1 VSYFCGRMFVVGC
14 VRTVHIKTMAELVCE
29 ECKCSL
35 LKHVRDITFELNCC
49 CCVCW
54 PGMTIARL
62 NFSHGTYDYHRKSV
76 ENVREAE
83 SKSRRAIAIALDTKG
98 PEIRTGLLSAGVNA
112 EIELIAGEPVT
123 VTIDDKYQEACDA
136 SIIWVD
142 YKSIIKV
149 VDVGKSIFIDD
160 GLLSFIVQE
169 KREDCLK
176 VRDV

>member
-1 VSYFCGRMFVVGC
+1 
-14 VRTVHIKTMAELVCE
+14 
-29 ECKCSL
+29 
-35 LKHVRDITFELNCC
+35 
-49 CCVCW
+49 
-54 PGMTIARL
+54 MTIARL
-62 NFSHGTYDYHRKSV
+62 NFSHGTYDYHRKTI
-76 ENVREAE
+76 ENIREAE
-83 SKSRRAIAIALDTKG
+83 SKCPRPIAVALDTRG

-112 EIELIAGEPVT
+112 EIELMAGDPVT

-142 YKSIIKV
+142 YKAIIRV

-176 VRDV
+176 VIARCSVAILLCVDVKISHDLYSTVLCSSYVH

>member
-1 VSYFCGRMFVVGC
+1 
-14 VRTVHIKTMAELVCE
+14 
-29 ECKCSL
+29 
-35 LKHVRDITFELNCC
+35 
-49 CCVCW
+49 
-54 PGMTIARL
+54 MTIARL
-62 NFSHGTYDYHRKSV
+62 NFSHGTYDYHRKTI

-83 SKSRRAIAIALDTKG
+83 SRGPRPIAIALDTRG

-112 EIELIAGEPVT
+112 EIELIAGDPVT
-123 VTIDDKYQEACDA
+123 VTIDDQYQEACDA

-142 YKSIIKV
+142 FKSIIRV

-176 VRDV
+176 V